1 MKTCLILLG
10 LVAAFV
16 AVDCGVIAETKRQQQ
31 VSEVNMIDSMV
42 YITGRLETLV
52 ENLAALKQ
60 AVEDFGGHQALE
72 EYVSGAE
79 HDFEQ
84 FFRNRAESE
93 DNGIVPSDGP
103 PAQYGGQWARSGGH
117 PASTGGPPASTSG
130 PPASTGGPTPAT
142 AASPSMRSLKK
153 MLAELLKI
161 SKK

>member
-72 EYVSGAE
+72 EYVCKLIKPLCSI
-79 HDFEQ
+79 HLYCRQ
-84 FFRNRAESE
+84 FQIYN
-93 DNGIVPSDGP
+93 
-103 PAQYGGQWARSGGH
+103 
-117 PASTGGPPASTSG
+117 
-130 PPASTGGPTPAT
+130 
-142 AASPSMRSLKK
+142 SPFF
-153 MLAELLKI
+153 
-161 SKK
+161 

>member
-31 VSEVNMIDSMV
+31 VSEVNIIDVMV
-42 YITGRLETLV
+42 HITGRLKMLV
-52 ENLAALKQ
+52 ENLAGLKQ

-84 FFRNRAESE
+84 FFRNRFESGDNGPVPTGGPPGQSGGQSAES
-93 DNGIVPSDGP
+93 
-103 PAQYGGQWARSGGH
+103 GGQSAES
-117 PASTGGPPASTSG
+117 GGPPAS
-130 PPASTGGPTPAT
+130 PAP
-142 AASPSMRSLKK
+142 PSMRSLKRI
-153 MLAELLKI
+153 LAELMKI